1 MDSFK
6 GKPLVVIAGP
16 TAVGK
21 TALSVRLAKEIGGEI
36 VSADSMQ
43 VYRGM
48 DIGSAKATKEEM
60 QGVPHHL
67 LDICDPRETFS
78 VARYQ
83 KAAAEALQG
92 IYARNKI
99 PILTGGTGFYIQA
112 VLYDVDFTEEES
124 DAAYR
129 KELYRIAEE
138 KGPGA
143 LYDMLRALDPQSAA
157 SIPENNVKRVARA
170 LEFLHDTGIRMSEH
184 NARER
189 MKESP
194 FDYRY
199 FVLYTDR
206 ERLYERIDARVL
218 GMLENGLLDE
228 VRALR
233 SRGMTEDMTSMHAI
247 GYRQLLRYLDGR
259 YSYEEAVEEIQR
271 ETRRYAKRQLTWFKR
286 EKNAR
291 FTDVEKED
299 LIDVYKTW
307 NLA

>member
-1 MDSFK
+1 M
-6 GKPLVVIAGP
+6 AGIF
-16 TAVGK
+16 A
-21 TALSVRLAKEIGGEI
+21 AKEALMKALGCGLASGELK
-36 VSADSMQ
+36 
-43 VYRGM
+43 
-48 DIGSAKATKEEM
+48 DIR
-60 QGVPHHL
+60 VLH
-67 LDICDPRETFS
+67 DP
-78 VARYQ
+78 AGAPYY
-83 KAAAEALQG
+83 ALQG
-92 IYARNKI
+92 EYA
-99 PILTGGTGFYIQA
+99 
-112 VLYDVDFTEEES
+112 
-124 DAAYR
+124 
-129 KELYRIAEE
+129 RIAEE

-233 SRGMTEDMTSMHAI
+233 SRGMTEDLTSMHAI

-271 ETRRYAKRQLTWFKR
+271 ETRRYAKRQLTWFRR

>member
-1 MDSFK
+1 
-6 GKPLVVIAGP
+6 
-16 TAVGK
+16 
-21 TALSVRLAKEIGGEI
+21 
-36 VSADSMQ
+36 
-43 VYRGM
+43 
-48 DIGSAKATKEEM
+48 
-60 QGVPHHL
+60 
-67 LDICDPRETFS
+67 
-78 VARYQ
+78 
-83 KAAAEALQG
+83 
-92 IYARNKI
+92 
-99 PILTGGTGFYIQA
+99 
-112 VLYDVDFTEEES
+112 
-124 DAAYR
+124 
-129 KELYRIAEE
+129 
-138 KGPGA
+138 
-143 LYDMLRALDPQSAA
+143 MLRTQDPQSAA

-259 YSYEEAVEEIQR
+259 YSYEEAVEEIQC
-271 ETRRYAKRQLTWFKR
+271 ETRRYAKRQLTWFRR

>member
-138 KGPGA
+138 
-143 LYDMLRALDPQSAA
+143 
-157 SIPENNVKRVARA
+157 
-170 LEFLHDTGIRMSEH
+170 
-184 NARER
+184 
-189 MKESP
+189 
-194 FDYRY
+194 
-199 FVLYTDR
+199 
-206 ERLYERIDARVL
+206 
-218 GMLENGLLDE
+218 
-228 VRALR
+228 
-233 SRGMTEDMTSMHAI
+233 
-247 GYRQLLRYLDGR
+247 
-259 YSYEEAVEEIQR
+259 
-271 ETRRYAKRQLTWFKR
+271 
-286 EKNAR
+286 
-291 FTDVEKED
+291 
-299 LIDVYKTW
+299 
-307 NLA
+307 